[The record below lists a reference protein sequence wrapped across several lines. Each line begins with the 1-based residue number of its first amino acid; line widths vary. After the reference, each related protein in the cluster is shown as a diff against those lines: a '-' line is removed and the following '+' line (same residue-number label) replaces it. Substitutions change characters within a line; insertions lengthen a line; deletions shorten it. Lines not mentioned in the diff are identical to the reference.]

1 MAAVW
6 PDAPTHQDLG
16 IDFVGNDTCKALRMR
31 AYYEATD
38 RLGVLVRLS
47 GRETGLPKTAD

>member
-6 PDAPTHQDLG
+6 PGAPTHQDPG
-16 IDFVGNDTCKALRMR
+16 IDFVGNDTCKALRMW

-38 RLGVLVRLS
+38 RLGVLARLF
-47 GRETGLPKTAD
+47 GRETGFPETAD